1 MKNSFLLILT
11 ALFMTA
17 CGGGHNPDKEAL
29 QQAQKI
35 GDQAYFEISPGV
47 GLMADTVSS
56 VSSGANFE
64 VSFTLEDG
72 GRLSISTFADTQL
85 KSGIDFVFT
94 RQGTKL
100 FVFSSAQGQTQ
111 EWTSLFNTVDATG
124 VLTFTMDVHNNE
136 HPSHI
141 LLWEGSKNAS
151 MDHRNTLY
159 NSAEDSL
166 DLNYDNSPGNGF
178 GRNWGFKL
186 EKAQLLKAVLSAPQ
200 ESH

>member
-1 MKNSFLLILT
+1 MKHSFLFALT
-11 ALFMTA
+11 ALFVTA
-17 CGGGHNPDKEAL
+17 CGGGYNPDKDAL

-64 VSFTLEDG
+64 VSFTLEEG
-72 GRLSISTFADTQL
+72 GRFRVSTFADSQL
-85 KSGIDFVFT
+85 KNGIDFVFT

-111 EWTSLFNTVDATG
+111 EWSSLFNSVDATG
-124 VLTFTMDVHNNE
+124 VLTFTIDVHNNE

-141 LLWEGSKNAS
+141 LLWKGSKNAS